1 METIVK
7 INWSN
12 ELSIGNVDIDNV
24 HSRLIEIY
32 NDLVEHAET
41 NGNREK
47 FAVILSKMTDYS
59 LIHFKKEEAYMQAMS
74 FPELAKHRGFH
85 RDYIYRVAMF
95 NVDFLGS
102 NPPSCNEIINFL
114 NKWWINHI
122 LHLDKRF
129 EDYKKEFKLNVTY

>member
-1 METIVK
+1 MDTIVK
-7 INWSN
+7 IRWSN

-41 NGNREK
+41 NGNREN

-59 LIHFKKEEAYMQAMS
+59 LVHFKKEEAYMQAMS

-85 RDYIYRVAMF
+85 RDYIYKVAMF
-95 NVDFLGS
+95 NVDFLGG

-114 NKWWINHI
+114 KKW
-122 LHLDKRF
+122 
-129 EDYKKEFKLNVTY
+129 